1 MAAEKR
7 KLTVWAA
14 AQLARLNA
22 LGLTRWLIEEMP
34 DATRA
39 KLHQRLTI
47 TINSNHFTLN
57 KYCGRYCRAEEGGRV
72 EPAKQPRQNDC
83 SSRPFL
89 PFEDHNICQSEAGHQ
104 PGPSL
109 CPSKFNT
116 RLARLFSLHKG
127 AQISR
132 IHSTLIGDKWG
143 CV

>member
-22 LGLTRWLIEEMP
+22 LRLTRLLIEEMP

-39 KLHQRLTI
+39 KLHHRLTI

-72 EPAKQPRQNDC
+72 EPAKA
-83 SSRPFL
+83 
-89 PFEDHNICQSEAGHQ
+89 E
-104 PGPSL
+104 
-109 CPSKFNT
+109 
-116 RLARLFSLHKG
+116 
-127 AQISR
+127 
-132 IHSTLIGDKWG
+132 
-143 CV
+143 